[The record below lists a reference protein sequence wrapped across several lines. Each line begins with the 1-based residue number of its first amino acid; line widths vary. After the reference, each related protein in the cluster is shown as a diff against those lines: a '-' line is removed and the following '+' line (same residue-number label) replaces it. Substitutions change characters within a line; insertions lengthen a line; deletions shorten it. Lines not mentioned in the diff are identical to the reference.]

1 MPTYEMRAPNGRVYR
16 IQGPA
21 GATDAQVKAKI
32 LEQFPEAGKAKPRK
46 KVGRVEAA
54 LQGVAEGMRPVA
66 EFAEKINPI
75 NYLVDPLLAS
85 GKKAIQTSRRRGQQ
99 QARLGERDQPNYF
112 TGGKIAGEVVATAPF
127 TLGAGAGLQA
137 VGRGVQAA
145 TKLKKVGKAI
155 ETVGRTTATGGVGVR
170 APSTAATRAGQ
181 TVLKTRAQRVAAR
194 AAGGTVAGVT
204 AAALTDN
211 DLLEAAA
218 AGAAVP
224 VFGHMAKFGAG
235 KTFDTLAGR
244 LGEVRAAEIMR
255 QLIADNPSQIAK
267 ALRNAPAKI
276 RANTAEFLA
285 SRGLLTP
292 ELAAATRIASASKQS
307 GPLLEM
313 AQRRATG
320 QNRMREIISGGGTQT
335 EAVSNIA
342 ETRKALQD
350 ITGPQRE
357 GALTASDVGRTQI
370 IPLER
375 EAARLRQLASEEAE
389 NARRLLTAN
398 DRNANLIRESGLRL
412 PADIKRQREIV
423 AGLERF
429 GGEAAGRSVAAGT
442 DARAAEAAAANLRA
456 QGLQPLDISSVVSTL
471 RQKASEAEFVS
482 PDRFRILSEFANN
495 LERRA
500 AKMGGVIDA
509 TGLYLARREMGSFV
523 SSILNT
529 SDPKALR
536 QGTAQLIGEA
546 QPLIDD
552 AIEAAGGRGWRE
564 YLNTFAEGM
573 KGIERQ
579 QFQRELT
586 QLPEARFAK
595 VMAGGDPDYVEEFF
609 GPGRF
614 DINVELQGPDLA
626 TANKLGRDIEAQ
638 RAVAQTGLEDL
649 SPSQRLGFAAGAR
662 ENVGSMLEPT
672 VPNMA
677 TMAARVAGGAPRI
690 YGGGIAAEQAGVK
703 LAERASDKVM
713 EQLVPALARPS
724 RAASLIQVRPAEEY
738 IDTFLYG
745 RGRPPVSQ
753 NVMSQMGFALRS
765 PLVRQNMLAQMAA
778 RPFNQPTVYPF
789 PEIDPDTGE
798 ALIEVTFDEYGRA
811 TPVYG
816 RVTR

>member
-75 NYLVDPLLAS
+75 NYLVDPILAS

-267 ALRNAPAKI
+267 ALRNAPKNI
-276 RANTAEFLA
+276 KANTAEFLA
-285 SRGLLTP
+285 SRKLLTP
-292 ELAAATRIASASKQS
+292 DIAAATRIGSASKFNKE
-307 GPLLEM
+307 LLGVAQQRAGGQKRM
-313 AQRRATG
+313 AEIVRGGETQTNAMANTAAAKQQMQLATG
-320 QNRMREIISGGGTQT
+320 PM
-335 EAVSNIA
+335 
-342 ETRKALQD
+342 
-350 ITGPQRE
+350 RE
-357 GALTASDVGRTQI
+357 GALELADIGRTQI
-370 IPLER
+370 APAER
-375 EAARLRQLASEEAE
+375 EATRLRAALQNELDSAARFMNDPNY
-389 NARRLLTAN
+389 NARISQYL
-398 DRNANLIRESGLRL
+398 D
-412 PADIKRQREIV
+412 
-423 AGLERF
+423 
-429 GGEAAGRSVAAGT
+429 
-442 DARAAEAAAANLRA
+442 DARSAEEVAANLRA
-456 QGLQPLDISSVVSTL
+456 QGLAPLDISKVVSNL
-471 RQKASEAEFVS
+471 RAEAAKAEFVS
-482 PDRFRILSEFANN
+482 PNRFAVLSEFANN

-500 AKMGGVIDA
+500 AKMGGIIDA
-509 TGLYLARREMGSFV
+509 QGINLARREMGSFV
-523 SSILNT
+523 SNILGT
-529 SDPKALR
+529 SDPQALR
-536 QGTAQLIGEA
+536 QGTAQLVAAA
-546 QPLIDD
+546 QGPIDD
-552 AIEAAGGRGWRE
+552 AIEAAGGRGWRA
-564 YLNTFAEGM
+564 YLNNFAEGM
-573 KGIERQ
+573 KGLERQ
-579 QFQRELT
+579 VLQRKLT
-586 QLPEARFAK
+586 ALPEARFAK
-595 VMAGGDPDYVEEFF
+595 VMSGGDPDFVADVL
-609 GPGRF
+609 GAGRF
-614 DINVELQGPDLA
+614 DINAELPPSVLA